1 MDTVS
6 FKSRRAKPEQGPG
19 AQQVD
24 PAALDRVDTVAL
36 ASIWQAVLRCDS
48 AAPDDNFFELGGTS
62 LHAMLM
68 ASRVDKQLAY
78 ELSLV
83 AFFENPTF
91 AGLCASVAHAESTD
105 P

>member
-6 FKSRRAKPEQGPG
+6 FKSRRAK
-19 AQQVD
+19 QQNTSESPHRIDD
-24 PAALDRVDTVAL
+24 PAKGFAHAEAL
-36 ASIWQAVLRCDS
+36 AEIWQSTLKTS
-48 AAPDDNFFELGGTS
+48 SPAPDDDFFELGGTS

-68 ASRVDKQLAY
+68 ASRIDKQLAC

-91 AGLCASVAHAESTD
+91 AGLCASVAPSG
-105 P
+105 

>member
-6 FKSRRAKPEQGPG
+6 FKSRRAKPERGG
-19 AQQVD
+19 AAQQVE
-24 PAALDRVDTVAL
+24 PASLEHVDTVAL
-36 ASIWQAVLRCDS
+36 AAIWQAVLRCET
-48 AAPDDNFFELGGTS
+48 PTPEDNFFELGGTS

-68 ASRVDKQLAY
+68 ASRVDKQLAC

-91 AGLCASVAHAESTD
+91 AGLCASVASAEANGI
-105 P
+105 

>member
-6 FKSRRAKPEQGPG
+6 FKSRRAKPEQGRSG
-19 AQQVD
+19 QQVEA
-24 PAALDRVDTVAL
+24 AALERVDTVAL
-36 ASIWQAVLRCDS
+36 AAIWQAVLRCDT

-68 ASRVDKQLAY
+68 ASRVDKQLAC

-91 AGLCASVAHAESTD
+91 AGLCACVACSVPSD